1 MARKRREEA
10 SGGSAPWLT
19 TFSDLMNLLLCFF
32 VLLFSMS
39 TVDLEKFQMV
49 VQSIQSSFSIMPAG
63 GSAIVHDGNLIASG
77 ISQLENLDVFYRE
90 ANASGKTDTTV
101 DDTSDLEETELRE
114 QYLSASM
121 EESEKMADQI
131 QEMLTAS
138 GIADKVELDATA
150 QYVRLTLNGALLFNS
165 GKSEIR
171 EEAIPL
177 VEKLSAVVSTYSDN
191 MISVEGHTDNVPISS
206 EKYEDN
212 DVLSAYRALAV
223 KNYFVEHTVLE
234 PSKIRATSCGEY
246 TPIADNGTNEGRAL
260 NRRVEIKVYNSFNL
274 H

>member
-1 MARKRREEA
+1 MARKRREEPS
-10 SGGSAPWLT
+10 SGGPSWMT

-39 TVDLEKFQMV
+39 TVDLEKFQII
-49 VQSIQSSFSIMPAG
+49 VQSFQSSFSIMPAG
-63 GSAIVHDGNLIASG
+63 GSSIAEGDLVASG
-77 ISQLENLDVFYRE
+77 INQLENLDVFYRE
-90 ANASGKTDTTV
+90 SNSSGEA
-101 DDTSDLEETELRE
+101 DLKEKEFEDLKETELKE

-121 EESEKMADQI
+121 QESEEMADQI
-131 QEMLTAS
+131 EEMLKSS

-171 EEAIPL
+171 EEALPL
-177 VEKLSAVVSTYSDN
+177 VEKLSTVVSTYSDN

-223 KNYFVEHTVLE
+223 KNYFVEHTTLE
-234 PSKIRATSCGEY
+234 PSRIRATSCGEY
-246 TPIADNGTNEGRAL
+246 TPIADNGTNDGRAL